1 MNPFERFLRPPVF
14 IGAGAV
20 GASAATVIV
29 FSLLKWSL
37 LLALLI
43 VLVLVM
49 VAVIIILL
57 RQLKKAKASEEI
69 EKSVVMQ
76 ADKDIERSVPGK
88 QGEMKNLKAEFLAAI
103 ERLKTSKRGGKAVL
117 STLPWYMV
125 VGRRRHAQLR
135 VVAHAGSRAARH
147 DRPHGGLGR
156 AVRGHRRLG

>member
-29 FSLLKWSL
+29 FGLLKWSL
-37 LLALLI
+37 LLAFLI

-49 VAVIIILL
+49 VAVIFILL

-76 ADKDIERSVPGK
+76 ADKDIERSVPG
-88 QGEMKNLKAEFLAAI
+88 QQAAMQNLKADLLAAI
-103 ERLKTSKRGGKAVL
+103 EALKKTRSGK
-117 STLPWYMV
+117 
-125 VGRRRHAQLR
+125 
-135 VVAHAGSRAARH
+135 
-147 DRPHGGLGR
+147 
-156 AVRGHRRLG
+156 